1 MRAVSLGAPPPD
13 PAGFREWI
21 IRAFRQ
27 IEIASNDIA
36 AEKVADAFTVANL
49 TETRSLDASSATA
62 SDVAE
67 VLGTL
72 LSDLKRRGS
81 KRTSL

>member
-1 MRAVSLGAPPPD
+1 MRAVSLGTPPQD
-13 PAGFREWI
+13 PAAFRDWI

-27 IEIASNDIA
+27 IEIASNDMT
-36 AEKVADAFTVANL
+36 AEKVADGFVVSNL
-49 TETRSLDASSATA
+49 TETRALDASTATA
-62 SDVAE
+62 SEIAE

-72 LSDLKRRGS
+72 IVDFKRRGS

>member
-1 MRAVSLGAPPPD
+1 MRAISVGNPPQD
-13 PAGFREWI
+13 PAAFREWI

-27 IEIASNDIA
+27 IETASNDIA
-36 AEKVADAFTVANL
+36 AEKVADAFTVSNL
-49 TETRSLDASSATA
+49 TETRSLDAASATT

-72 LSDLKRRGS
+72 LTDLKRRGS
-81 KRTSL
+81 KRTSI

>member
-1 MRAVSLGAPPPD
+1 MRAISLGAPPQD
-13 PAGFREWI
+13 PAAFRDWV

-36 AEKVADAFTVANL
+36 AEKVADAFTVSNL
-49 TETRSLDASSATA
+49 TETRALDVSAATA